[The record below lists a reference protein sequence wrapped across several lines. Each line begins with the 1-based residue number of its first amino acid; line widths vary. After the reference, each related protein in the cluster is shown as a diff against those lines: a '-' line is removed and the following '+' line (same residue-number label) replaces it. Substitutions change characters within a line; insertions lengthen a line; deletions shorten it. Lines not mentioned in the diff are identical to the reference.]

1 MSTEA
6 QRQLRRS
13 KESERR
19 LGRWLLEH
27 DGPDP
32 QFLPGGGIVTSTGRI
47 GHINELQV
55 DVLSK
60 TYAAENKQMKVPAST
75 WRFWVKIVG
84 RAREMGKEPLLRF
97 EPTNEEHRNIP
108 ILHVISEERH
118 AELLR
123 AERGCREAA
132 HCCGQ

>member
-19 LGRWLLEH
+19 LGRWLLGH

-32 QFLPGGGIVTSTGRI
+32 QFRPGEGFVTATGRI

-55 DVLSK
+55 DVLSR
-60 TYAAENKQMKVPAST
+60 TYAAENKLMKVPAST
-75 WRFWVKIVG
+75 WRFWQKIVG
-84 RAREMGKEPLLRF
+84 RAAEMGKEPLLRF
-97 EPTNEEHRNIP
+97 EPTNEDRKGVP
-108 ILHVISEERH
+108 TLHVITEDRH
-118 AELLR
+118 AELLWYEKEWLAR
-123 AERGCREAA
+123 RR
-132 HCCGQ
+132 QP